1 MFRFITLFVDEMKSF
16 VIMLQKLYSIL
27 FCKTKPWIFKEEK
40 RKIYCNTVMLVFFQR
55 FHASCQSESNW
66 GPALERHWKNVEYF
80 PAVNTNALTVDIDH
94 SPLHTVSGM

>member
-1 MFRFITLFVDEMKSF
+1 
-16 VIMLQKLYSIL
+16 MLG
-27 FCKTKPWIFKEEK
+27 
-40 RKIYCNTVMLVFFQR
+40 FFQR